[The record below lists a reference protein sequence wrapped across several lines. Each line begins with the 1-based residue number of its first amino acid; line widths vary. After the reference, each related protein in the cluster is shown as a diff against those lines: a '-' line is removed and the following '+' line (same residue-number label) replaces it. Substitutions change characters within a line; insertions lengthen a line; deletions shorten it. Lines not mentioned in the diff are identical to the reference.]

1 VDEPVFTV
9 WLFRLTFQWI
19 TFESWLASK
28 AAKEMKI
35 KEKELAM
42 AAEKDKEVK
51 AEDDKDEKKDQ
62 EEKHEHE
69 KEQEQELEK
78 EHGTG
83 GTPALIDVITK
94 QRTETRNVVK
104 A

>member
-1 VDEPVFTV
+1 M
-9 WLFRLTFQWI
+9 FQWI

-42 AAEKDKEVK
+42 AAEKDKDKEIK
-51 AEDDKDEKKDQ
+51 AEDDEDEKKDQ

-69 KEQEQELEK
+69 KEQEQELGK
-78 EHGTG
+78 ENGTG
-83 GTPALIDVITK
+83 STPALIDVITK
-94 QRTETRNVVK
+94 QRTETRNVLN